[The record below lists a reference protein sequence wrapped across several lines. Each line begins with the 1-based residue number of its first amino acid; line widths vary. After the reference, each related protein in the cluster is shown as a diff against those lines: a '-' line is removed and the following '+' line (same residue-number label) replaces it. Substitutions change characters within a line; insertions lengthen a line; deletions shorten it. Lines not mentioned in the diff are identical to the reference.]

1 MPKKEKQELLFL
13 EKENEIS
20 VVIKENCKSFLI
32 LHKKRTE
39 IELKEKIY
47 SGIAL
52 SGIKVFISYHY
63 ESDNAI
69 AKEIADIVNSEK
81 TNIFTVIEEQKK
93 SNNSKEIKKWVDEEI
108 LKTKFTILLI
118 SKDTFQRE
126 YVSYEIKKSKEIEIH
141 LYRF

>member
-1 MPKKEKQELLFL
+1 MAKKEKQELLFL

-20 VVIKENCKSFLI
+20 VEIKEIINLLI

-63 ESDNAI
+63 KSDNMI
-69 AKEIADIVNSEK
+69 AKK
-81 TNIFTVIEEQKK
+81 
-93 SNNSKEIKKWVDEEI
+93 
-108 LKTKFTILLI
+108 L
-118 SKDTFQRE
+118 
-126 YVSYEIKKSKEIEIH
+126 
-141 LYRF
+141 